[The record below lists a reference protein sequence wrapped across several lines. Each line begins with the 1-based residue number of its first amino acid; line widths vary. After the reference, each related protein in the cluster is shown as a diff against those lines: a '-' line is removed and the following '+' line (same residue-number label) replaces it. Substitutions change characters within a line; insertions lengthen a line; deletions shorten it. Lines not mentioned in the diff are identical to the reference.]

1 MVFIIYSTLKVQKRS
16 KMHPRKHLNFILI
29 AILTGIPLFVFSQN
43 MIQNPGFETYNECPR
58 HLGNLHQDVADWT
71 TPTSGTTDYFHMCSF
86 HMGTPENFNGVQ
98 RTVEGEGYAGFYAYA
113 PDDYREYLQV
123 PLKSP
128 LKAGA
133 VYRLSFY
140 VSLAERSDYA
150 IRDFGILFSSE
161 PLEIDTKKNISKAKR
176 FAIADNAYNYLETP
190 ADDFLSDTSDWS
202 RIETRFEAEGTERY
216 MILGNF
222 RTNRETRTTKT
233 GRSSNK
239 GAYYYIDKVALLEQK
254 PAMAIAH
261 APAGRPAS
269 EYQLDS
275 LQVFRSLLFEF
286 DTYSLSHPGREEL
299 RMLYEFLNQDAELR
313 LELAGHTDGKGRA
326 EYNKE
331 LSEKRCLVVAQYL
344 EDLGIPSGRI
354 QWEGYGSS
362 RPVAPNDTEAGRSQ
376 NRRVEFLIRKTQN
389 PVPDSEK

>member
-1 MVFIIYSTLKVQKRS
+1 
-16 KMHPRKHLNFILI
+16 MHLRIRLHLALFAVLGG
-29 AILTGIPLFVFSQN
+29 LPLVVVSQN
-43 MIQNPGFETYNECPR
+43 MISNPGFETYNECPR

-123 PLKSP
+123 PLKST

-161 PLEIDTKKNISKAKR
+161 PLEIDTKKNITKAKR
-176 FAIADNAYNYLETP
+176 FAYAENAYNYLETP
-190 ADDFLSDTSDWS
+190 ASDFLSDTSDWS
-202 RIETRFEAEGTERY
+202 RIEARFEAEGTERY
-216 MILGNF
+216 LILGNF
-222 RTNRETRTTKT
+222 RTNRQTRTTTT

-254 PAMAIAH
+254 PELAIAH
-261 APAGRPAS
+261 APSDPRNAS
-269 EYQLDS
+269 YQLDS

-286 DTYSLSHPGREEL
+286 DTYSLSNPGQEEL
-299 RMLYEFLNQDAELR
+299 QTLYEFLRQDSDLQ
-313 LELAGHTDGKGRA
+313 LQLAGHTDGKGTTD
-326 EYNKE
+326 YNRT
-331 LSEKRCLVVAQYL
+331 LSEKRCLAVARYL
-344 EDLGIPSGRI
+344 EKLGMPLGRI

-362 RPVAPNDTEAGRSQ
+362 RPIASNETEAGRSQ
-376 NRRVEFLIRKTQN
+376 NRRVEFLIRRTRQ
-389 PVPDSEK
+389 PIPDSEK

>member
-1 MVFIIYSTLKVQKRS
+1 MFLRI
-16 KMHPRKHLNFILI
+16 HPNLVLI
-29 AILTGIPLFVFSQN
+29 AFLGVLPVFVYSQN
-43 MIQNPGFETYNECPR
+43 LISNPGFETYNECPR

-123 PLKSP
+123 PLRST

-161 PLEIDTKKNISKAKR
+161 PLEIDTKKNITKAKR
-176 FAIADNAYNYLETP
+176 FAYAENEYNYFETP

-202 RIETRFEAEGTERY
+202 RIEARFEAEGTERY
-216 MILGNF
+216 LILGNF
-222 RTNRETRTTKT
+222 RTNRQTRTTKT

-254 PAMAIAH
+254 PELAIAH
-261 APAGRPAS
+261 ASS
-269 EYQLDS
+269 ERQKEGFQLDS

-299 RMLYEFLNQDAELR
+299 QSLYEFLRQDPDLQ
-313 LELAGHTDGKGRA
+313 LQLAGHTDGKGTVD
-326 EYNKE
+326 YNRT
-331 LSEKRCLVVAQYL
+331 LSEKRCLAVAKYL
-344 EDLGIPSGRI
+344 ENLGIPSGRI

-362 RPVAPNDTEAGRSQ
+362 RPIASNETEVGRSQ
-376 NRRVEFLIRKTQN
+376 NRRVEFLIRKTRHL
-389 PVPDSEK
+389 PPDSEK